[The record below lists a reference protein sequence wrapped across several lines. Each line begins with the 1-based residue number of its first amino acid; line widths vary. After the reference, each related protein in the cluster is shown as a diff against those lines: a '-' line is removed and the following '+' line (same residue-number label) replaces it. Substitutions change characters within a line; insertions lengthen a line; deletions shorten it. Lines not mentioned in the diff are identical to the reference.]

1 METLCANPDILKK
14 VAEVRNLT
22 KAEKKRLAMATREKQ
37 LHLLGMKTNEKGQV
51 TVNVNPLEEIE
62 KLKEETGLYCFI
74 CREGYTYQPTKV
86 LGIYTYSK
94 RVVLEELETKSRKQI
109 GYSTVTHFNIIHVDC
124 HISAIRLARGRDEWY
139 DVFLISVTFLTMPF
153 ILKKSGKVRV
163 YRILTQNAME
173 FFPYGER

>member
-1 METLCANPDILKK
+1 
-14 VAEVRNLT
+14 
-22 KAEKKRLAMATREKQ
+22 MATREKQ

-62 KLKEETGLYCFI
+62 KLKEETGLFCFI

-94 RVVLEELETKSRKQI
+94 RVVLEEFETKPRKQI

-124 HISAIRLARGRDEWY
+124 HISAIRLARGREEWESASLQNTNTKCNGILPLWY
-139 DVFLISVTFLTMPF
+139 VF
-153 ILKKSGKVRV
+153 
-163 YRILTQNAME
+163 
-173 FFPYGER
+173 

>member
-1 METLCANPDILKK
+1 MGTLAENLLETLCANVDLSKK

-51 TVNVNPLEEIE
+51 TVNVNPLEDIE
-62 KLKEETGLYCFI
+62 KLKEETGLFCFI

-94 RVVLEELETKSRKQI
+94 RVVLEEFETKPRKQI

-124 HISAIRLARGRDEWY
+124 HISAIRLARGREEWESASLQNTNTKCNGILPLWY
-139 DVFLISVTFLTMPF
+139 VF
-153 ILKKSGKVRV
+153 
-163 YRILTQNAME
+163 
-173 FFPYGER
+173 